1 MLPPNKQAIGLKWVY
16 KIKYK
21 ANGAVER
28 YKAILVAKG
37 FRQKE
42 RIDYT
47 ETFAPEAKMVTVR
60 TSLVLTTTSNWHIH
74 QLDINNAFFHGD
86 LNEEVYMSLASGYN
100 KKGMVNVKHARTP
113 LDPDVK
119 LTYDSRTP
127 LTDPSHYKT
136 LVGKL
141 IYLTVSISDIAFAS
155 QLLSQFSQLI
165 VIVTATCLATR
176 RLVTGF
182 GIFLGNSLISWQSKK
197 QLVVSKPSTEAEY
210 RALADCSCEITWLNS
225 LLQDLHIPITS
236 LVKVFCDNSSAIA
249 LASNPVQHA
258 RNKHIEIDCHFVRD
272 NIKDG
277 QILPIYIPITAH
289 TADLLIKALHTPLFN
304 KCLSK
309 LGMCDPYILPTC

>member
-60 TSLVLTTTSNWHIH
+60 TSLVLATTSNWHIH

-113 LDPDVK
+113 LDPNVK
-119 LTYDSRTP
+119 LTYDSGTP
-127 LTDPSHYKT
+127 LTDPSHYRT
-136 LVGKL
+136 LMGKL
-141 IYLTVSISDIAFAS
+141 IYLTVSRSDIAFA
-155 QLLSQFSQLI
+155 
-165 VIVTATCLATR
+165 A
-176 RLVTGF
+176 
-182 GIFLGNSLISWQSKK
+182 
-197 QLVVSKPSTEAEY
+197 
-210 RALADCSCEITWLNS
+210 
-225 LLQDLHIPITS
+225 
-236 LVKVFCDNSSAIA
+236 
-249 LASNPVQHA
+249 
-258 RNKHIEIDCHFVRD
+258 
-272 NIKDG
+272 
-277 QILPIYIPITAH
+277 
-289 TADLLIKALHTPLFN
+289 
-304 KCLSK
+304 
-309 LGMCDPYILPTC
+309 